1 MVSEPADQVEEADG
15 RQTEAGAATGTPPA
29 RPVLR
34 GRRHGIL
41 PSATAAA
48 AAAAATLIT
57 ERGHSAVAHFPPGTP
72 RTVAMLG
79 NRVA

>member
-1 MVSEPADQVEEADG
+1 MVPEPPDQVEEADG
-15 RQTEAGAATGTPPA
+15 RQTEAGAATGAPPA

-41 PSATAAA
+41 ASATA

-57 ERGHSAVAHFPPGTP
+57 ERGHSAVAHFQPGTS
-72 RTVAMLG
+72 RTYAMLG

>member
-41 PSATAAA
+41 ASATAA

-79 NRVA
+79 KRVA